1 MLTGVA
7 DAFGKA
13 IANPRQIPRKSFAG
27 TVAVNDVLSALR
39 PPIVNP
45 GGGGIRPPVIIPSNL
60 SGTVQLQLFPP
71 TIDVPDASGTKLSVT
86 VNAMVRYFPDP
97 KTAPIAEFL
106 RGNLQIVA
114 PINQISTQ
122 VGNVIEFDFK
132 ADQVTVSFTPTFTSS
147 TLSDADHAA
156 INLAIQNAL
165 KTSFQ
170 PSSATLPSGIS
181 ALQFKTLL
189 SGSQKAAALLL
200 NLTNRSSDPGSVQQI
215 VLNATDDF
223 AFAISPA
230 YINSLLGSSIGQL
243 THFPSIP
250 VSVGPFSTTYTISL
264 TSPPP
269 ALNVI
274 NGAIQITINA
284 HAHTGDTGWPSF
296 NFRTVVSFTLNLIP
310 IDAQGR
316 LGAAELA
323 LSTVSFDFTDSGLGG
338 DIKDAILGAFK
349 GTITGNIAAAV
360 NNILNSADPNGIQAT
375 VRSQTNI
382 DTQLGNLVN
391 SLLTDPTTGD
401 QPDASLKL
409 QFAYTAVDIEPTA
422 IILRGLEA
430 VRAWADPYVE
440 FDQIPSQPKTGPGGV
455 IVGGIGQSGPDYTA
469 LNAWIPGGTIT
480 QYVWSVS
487 DNNQLYPFGVDPNK
501 FVLLHSGSVNEADD
515 GIYRIGL
522 VRRYRRTRRCA
533 SRCRARALRLRA
545 ADLRRP

>member
-1 MLTGVA
+1 MTGVA

-13 IANPRQIPRKSFAG
+13 IANQRQIPRKSFAG

-39 PPIVNP
+39 QPIVNP
-45 GGGGIRPPVIIPSNL
+45 PGGGGVRPPIIIPSNL

-86 VNAMVRYFPDP
+86 VNAMVRYLPDP

-147 TLSDADHAA
+147 TLSDDDLAA

-284 HAHTGDTGWPSF
+284 HAHPDSTGWPALTSGRSF
-296 NFRTVVSFTLNLIP
+296 
-310 IDAQGR
+310 
-316 LGAAELA
+316 
-323 LSTVSFDFTDSGLGG
+323 
-338 DIKDAILGAFK
+338 
-349 GTITGNIAAAV
+349 
-360 NNILNSADPNGIQAT
+360 
-375 VRSQTNI
+375 RS
-382 DTQLGNLVN
+382 
-391 SLLTDPTTGD
+391 
-401 QPDASLKL
+401 
-409 QFAYTAVDIEPTA
+409 
-422 IILRGLEA
+422 R
-430 VRAWADPYVE
+430 
-440 FDQIPSQPKTGPGGV
+440 
-455 IVGGIGQSGPDYTA
+455 
-469 LNAWIPGGTIT
+469 
-480 QYVWSVS
+480 
-487 DNNQLYPFGVDPNK
+487 
-501 FVLLHSGSVNEADD
+501 
-515 GIYRIGL
+515 
-522 VRRYRRTRRCA
+522 
-533 SRCRARALRLRA
+533 
-545 ADLRRP
+545 